1 MISRRSFLTALAVLS
16 TTPAHAAAEHPSV
29 VFMRQ
34 VGKDLLNAHR
44 QGTVAAFM
52 RVVQRHADIPSIA
65 DYSLGDYESDISS
78 GEKQRYYRGVATFIS
93 RYFADQS
100 REYRIAKYELG
111 EARVSGN
118 NDIQVS
124 STVYLLTG
132 QQYTVNWRIGWRD
145 GRYRVTDA
153 KMLGFS
159 LTYMQRNL
167 FTSFIAKKNGDVSQL
182 VAALNR

>member
-1 MISRRSFLTALAVLS
+1 MITRRKFLTAILVASAAPALAD
-16 TTPAHAAAEHPSV
+16 TEHPSV
-29 VFMRQ
+29 VYMKQ

-44 QGTVAAFM
+44 QGTVSAFL
-52 RVVQRHADIPSIA
+52 RVVQRYADIQGIA
-65 DYSLGDYESDISS
+65 EYSLGDYQNDISP
-78 GEKQRYYRGVATFIS
+78 GQRERYYRGVATFIS

-111 EARVSGN
+111 EARVSGD
-118 NDIQVS
+118 NDIQIP
-124 STVYLLTG
+124 STVYLMTG
-132 QQYTVNWRIGWRD
+132 QQYTVNWRVGWRN

-159 LTYMQRNL
+159 MTYMQRNL

>member
-1 MISRRSFLTALAVLS
+1 MISRRSFLCATAALAA
-16 TTPAHAAAEHPSV
+16 TPAIGAADHPSV

-34 VGKDLLNAHR
+34 VGRDLLNAHR
-44 QGTVAAFM
+44 QGTVTAFL
-52 RVVQRHADIPSIA
+52 RVVQRHADVQAIA
-65 DYSLGDYESDISS
+65 DYSLGDYRKGLNTSQ
-78 GEKQRYYRGVATFIS
+78 KQRYYRGVATFIS

-100 REYRIAKYELG
+100 REFQIAKYELG
-111 EARVSGN
+111 EARVDDDK
-118 NDIQVS
+118 DIKIS
-124 STVYLLTG
+124 STVFLLTG
-132 QQYTVNWRIGWRD
+132 QQYTVNWNIGWRD

-159 LTYMQRNL
+159 MTYLQRNL